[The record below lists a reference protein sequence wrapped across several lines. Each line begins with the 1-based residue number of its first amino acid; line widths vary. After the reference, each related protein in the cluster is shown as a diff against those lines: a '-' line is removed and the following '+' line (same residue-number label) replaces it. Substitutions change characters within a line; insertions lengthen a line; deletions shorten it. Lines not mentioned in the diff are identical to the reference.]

1 MVSLN
6 YDGCTL
12 LAGRAAYKAVRA
24 VSGLCLTVIFREMKL
39 FERSEF
45 LPFSE
50 VKEASRRKKSAL
62 NFSLVLSFLSRE
74 KERTFFLIIRKL
86 TFQKDG

>member
-1 MVSLN
+1 MVLLP
-6 YDGCTL
+6 GLVCT
-12 LAGRAAYKAVRA
+12 ASSEGFITGVKKGR
-24 VSGLCLTVIFREMKL
+24 L

-45 LPFSE
+45 LPFSV
-50 VKEASRRKKSAL
+50 VKGVSRRKKSVL
-62 NFSLVLSFLSRE
+62 NFSLFLSFVSRE